1 MSENVLI
8 ALIASFSALG
18 GGVIGGLI
26 SMWSAKKSAD
36 REDKRRREEIE
47 RKTADERI
55 KNLYEPLLSI
65 ITPGPPYDE
74 FYIDREDQKRI
85 IEKNEKNEIY
95 ASPELLNVFWEF
107 LRAYYDESG
116 KIDRELDWKIYELVS
131 LEHSRLKDIIGY
143 GRILEKESI
152 IKVIYDKIKSKI
164 EPRYS
169 KIRMKLFAWK
179 ARKRRKKR

>member
-26 SMWSAKKSAD
+26 SIWTAKKSAD

-85 IEKNEKNEIY
+85 IEKIENNEIY

-131 LEHSRLKDIIGY
+131 SEHSKLKEMIGY
-143 GRILEKESI
+143 GRILKKDSI
-152 IKVIYDKIKSKI
+152 IKIVFKKIKSKV
-164 EPRYS
+164 EPIYT
-169 KIRMKLFAWK
+169 KIRRKNFLRK
-179 ARKRRKKR
+179 ARRRRKKQ

>member
-1 MSENVLI
+1 MSESVLI
-8 ALIASFSALG
+8 ALIATCSAVG
-18 GGVIGGLI
+18 GGVIVGLF
-26 SMWSAKKSAD
+26 SMWTAKKSAD

-85 IEKNEKNEIY
+85 IEKIEKNEIY

-116 KIDRELDWKIYELVS
+116 KIDRGLDWKIYELVL
-131 LEHSRLKDIIGY
+131 LEHSKLKEMIGY
-143 GRILEKESI
+143 GSILKKDSI
-152 IKVIYDKIKSKI
+152 IKIVFKKIKSKV
-164 EPRYS
+164 EPIYT
-169 KIRMKLFAWK
+169 KIRRKISLRK
-179 ARKRRKKR
+179 ARRRRKKQ